1 MKIWIWALWY
11 STTVY
16 FHWNN
21 ILSPIP
27 WSNYSEQLYVLAKLA
42 AAIMCHQRNDH
53 ICNHKR
59 PPAQICHLFS
69 IQGQPFKI
77 HETIMRCWKFSF
89 CFKACTA
96 LVPREKH
103 FAIYTLVNIGGV
115 SVQHFVL
122 RMRSCLLNKKEKT
135 GLHLQYVRCFV
146 LDRAGCVAWCEGTVG
161 KKVLGLKSVCE
172 VVRRLFSRRLPKKAL
187 PFFLWPYWPAMGDCA
202 TKKTQFCKTPP
213 VPVKICVLFPQKHFP
228 SQWTPSPPLSLGLL
242 TPFHKPT
249 ALRSRHTVEY
259 PHLSTFLSSPPVN
272 LEVGI
277 VSGVVNWDRADIY
290 WIIPSPS
297 PILMRASP

>member
-77 HETIMRCWKFSF
+77 HETIMCRWKFGS

-115 SVQHFVL
+115 GVWHFVL

-161 KKVLGLKSVCE
+161 EKVLGLKSVCE
-172 VVRRLFSRRLPKKAL
+172 VVRRPFSRRLPNKAL
-187 PFFLWPYWPAMGDCA
+187 PFFSMA
-202 TKKTQFCKTPP
+202 TGQPWGTVQLKGLSFVRLPP
-213 VPVKICVLFPQKHFP
+213 TC
-228 SQWTPSPPLSLGLL
+228 
-242 TPFHKPT
+242 
-249 ALRSRHTVEY
+249 
-259 PHLSTFLSSPPVN
+259 
-272 LEVGI
+272 
-277 VSGVVNWDRADIY
+277 
-290 WIIPSPS
+290 
-297 PILMRASP
+297 

>member
-27 WSNYSEQLYVLAKLA
+27 WSNYPEQLYVLAKLA

-77 HETIMRCWKFSF
+77 HETIICSWKFSSY
-89 CFKACTA
+89 FKACTA

-103 FAIYTLVNIGGV
+103 FAMYTLVNIGGE
-115 SVQHFVL
+115 SVHHFVL
-122 RMRSCLLNKKEKT
+122 RMRNCLLNKKGKNWVSLTVCQVFCFRQSGMRSMLWRSCWKKGLGSKICLWSGKT
-135 GLHLQYVRCFV
+135 AFKPFHIFYDQ
-146 LDRAGCVAWCEGTVG
+146 AWGTVQ
-161 KKVLGLKSVCE
+161 LK
-172 VVRRLFSRRLPKKAL
+172 RFSFVRLPT
-187 PFFLWPYWPAMGDCA
+187 C
-202 TKKTQFCKTPP
+202 
-213 VPVKICVLFPQKHFP
+213 
-228 SQWTPSPPLSLGLL
+228 
-242 TPFHKPT
+242 
-249 ALRSRHTVEY
+249 
-259 PHLSTFLSSPPVN
+259 
-272 LEVGI
+272 
-277 VSGVVNWDRADIY
+277 
-290 WIIPSPS
+290 
-297 PILMRASP
+297 

>member
-1 MKIWIWALWY
+1 MVLTHIGTKWLLVVSCCLSRSWGAMSWMLLPSLNYNFRIDRAISFIGAKSRYFWNLGWLPSLDYWHILLCCSHKMKIWIWALWY

-77 HETIMRCWKFSF
+77 HETIMCRWKFGSF
-89 CFKACTA
+89 FKACTA
-96 LVPREKH
+96 LVPRGKH

-122 RMRSCLLNKKEKT
+122 RMRSCLLNKKEK
-135 GLHLQYVRCFV
+135 
-146 LDRAGCVAWCEGTVG
+146 
-161 KKVLGLKSVCE
+161 KLGLPSIQV
-172 VVRRLFSRRLPKKAL
+172 
-187 PFFLWPYWPAMGDCA
+187 
-202 TKKTQFCKTPP
+202 FC
-213 VPVKICVLFPQKHFP
+213 FRQ
-228 SQWTPSPPLSLGLL
+228 
-242 TPFHKPT
+242 
-249 ALRSRHTVEY
+249 
-259 PHLSTFLSSPPVN
+259 
-272 LEVGI
+272 
-277 VSGVVNWDRADIY
+277 SGMC
-290 WIIPSPS
+290 SM
-297 PILMRASP
+297 L

>member
-1 MKIWIWALWY
+1 MVTPHFCLQILVETLFSSDAIYQRFTVEIKSRFDLVSLIRFFSSAKDTISKFPLQWFRRILVQSDYWLFRVVCLDREEQCHECCYLVSIITSVLTEQSALSGALSRYFWNFGWLPSLDYWHILLCCSHKMKIWIWALWY

-77 HETIMRCWKFSF
+77 HETIVCSWKFGF

-103 FAIYTLVNIGGV
+103 FAIYTLVNIGGEG
-115 SVQHFVL
+115 VQHFVL
-122 RMRSCLLNKKEKT
+122 RMRSC
-135 GLHLQYVRCFV
+135 
-146 LDRAGCVAWCEGTVG
+146 
-161 KKVLGLKSVCE
+161 
-172 VVRRLFSRRLPKKAL
+172 
-187 PFFLWPYWPAMGDCA
+187 
-202 TKKTQFCKTPP
+202 
-213 VPVKICVLFPQKHFP
+213 
-228 SQWTPSPPLSLGLL
+228 
-242 TPFHKPT
+242 
-249 ALRSRHTVEY
+249 
-259 PHLSTFLSSPPVN
+259 
-272 LEVGI
+272 
-277 VSGVVNWDRADIY
+277 
-290 WIIPSPS
+290 
-297 PILMRASP
+297 